1 MAKKMSKI
9 LMTVVLVLVLLIA
22 AISLGI
28 KFYGGSMVKKGIE
41 TVGPKVL
48 QVPVRVDSVNLW
60 TLLGKL
66 EMKNLEIDNPEEYEH
81 EQFLKMGFAH
91 IKLNVGSLFS
101 DTVEI
106 EKMQFDGIE
115 VVMEQKG
122 LTNNLQQIL
131 NNLPKT
137 EEKPAEE
144 KPKDAA
150 PSKSLVIKDLYLNDV
165 SVKIKL
171 LPVPGKADTLT
182 LDLAPIH
189 MTDIGKDK
197 KVDSGELIAKILKAI
212 AAGIAEQGKDILP
225 TEMIGPLTD
234 SLKET
239 GKQIMETGQEA
250 IKEGTDLGKGVGD
263 AVKGLFKKKEE

>member
-1 MAKKMSKI
+1 
-9 LMTVVLVLVLLIA
+9 
-22 AISLGI
+22 
-28 KFYGGSMVKKGIE
+28 
-41 TVGPKVL
+41 
-48 QVPVRVDSVNLW
+48 
-60 TLLGKL
+60 
-66 EMKNLEIDNPEEYEH
+66 
-81 EQFLKMGFAH
+81 
-91 IKLNVGSLFS
+91 
-101 DTVEI
+101 
-106 EKMQFDGIE
+106 MQFDGIE

>member
-1 MAKKMSKI
+1 MAKKGKKF
-9 LMTVVLVLVLLIA
+9 LMTVIVVIVLLIVV
-22 AISLGI
+22 ISLAI
-28 KFYGGSMVKKGIE
+28 KLYGGHLVKTGIE

-66 EMKNLEIDNPEEYEH
+66 EMKNLEIDNPEGYEH

-106 EKMQFDGIE
+106 DKMQFDAIE
-115 VVMEQKG
+115 LVMEQKG
-122 LTNNLQQIL
+122 LTNNLQEIL

-137 EEKPAEE
+137 EEKP
-144 KPKDAA
+144 KDSS
-150 PSKSLVIKDLYLNDV
+150 PGKGLVIKDLLVNEV

-182 LDLAPIH
+182 LKLAPIH
-189 MTDIGKDK
+189 MTDVGKDN
-197 KVDSGELIAKILKAI
+197 KVDTGELISKVLKAI
-212 AAGIAEQGKDILP
+212 AGGIAEQGKDILP
-225 TEMIGPLTD
+225 TEMIGPLADT
-234 SLKET
+234 LKDT
-239 GKQIMETGQEA
+239 GKQILESGQEVL
-250 IKEGTDLGKGVGD
+250 KQGTDVGKDVGD